1 MDQRLVT
8 ALQSFGRLSRQDA
21 AAALVSALTAAGA
34 GRRTVRAAR
43 NAFNGI
49 LAGARN
55 GTPQLIGRK
64 PKAMT
69 VVVSLSDLVDIV
81 QVAAGQSFGEAL
93 DAEGFQP
100 VSGKKIVVRE
110 GFPPEPLERTRFKGS
125 GQRMIPKLTT

>member
-8 ALQSFGRLSRQDA
+8 TLQTVGRLSRQDA
-21 AAALVSALTAAGA
+21 AAALVSAFTAVGA
-34 GRRTVRAAR
+34 GPYAIQAAR
-43 NAFNGI
+43 NGFGVI
-49 LAGARN
+49 LAKARR
-55 GTPQLIGRK
+55 GGPQLIGRK